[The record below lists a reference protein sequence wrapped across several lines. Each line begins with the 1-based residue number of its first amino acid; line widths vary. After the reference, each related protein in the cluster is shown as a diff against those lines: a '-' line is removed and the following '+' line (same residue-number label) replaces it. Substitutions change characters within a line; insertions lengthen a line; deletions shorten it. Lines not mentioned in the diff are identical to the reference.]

1 MSRRQ
6 LLFEDASP
14 NQRFYASEIRYNLLK
29 DIDNLQ
35 EEDLKSYQ
43 MNYKKFGKRAIQQY
57 IKDRDDVLFFLQFK
71 NVKFETV
78 LVNIIMVMNREH

>member
-1 MSRRQ
+1 MARK

-14 NQRFYASEIRYNLLK
+14 NQRFYATEIRENLLK
-29 DIDNLQ
+29 DINRLND
-35 EEDLKSYQ
+35 EDLKSIQ
-43 MNYKKFGKRAIQQY
+43 MNYKDFGKKAVQQF

-71 NVKFETV
+71 NVKLETA

>member
-1 MSRRQ
+1 MARK

-14 NQRFYASEIRYNLLK
+14 NQRFYATEIRENLLK
-29 DIDNLQ
+29 DIDRLN
-35 EEDLKSYQ
+35 EKDLKDFQ
-43 MNYKKFGKRAIQQY
+43 MNYKNLGRKAVQQF

-71 NVKFETV
+71 NVKLETA

>member
-1 MSRRQ
+1 MARK

-14 NQRFYASEIRYNLLK
+14 NQRFYATEIRENLLK
-29 DIDNLQ
+29 DIDRLNKK
-35 EEDLKSYQ
+35 DLKDFQ
-43 MNYKKFGKRAIQQY
+43 MNYKNLGKKAVQQF

-71 NVKFETV
+71 NVKLETA

>member
-1 MSRRQ
+1 MARK

-14 NQRFYASEIRYNLLK
+14 NQRFYATEIRENLLK
-29 DIDNLQ
+29 DIDRLND
-35 EEDLKSYQ
+35 EDLKSIQ
-43 MNYKKFGKRAIQQY
+43 MNYKDFGKKAIQQF

-71 NVKFETV
+71 NVKIETI

>member
-1 MSRRQ
+1 MARK

-14 NQRFYASEIRYNLLK
+14 NQRFYATEIRESLLK
-29 DIDNLQ
+29 DIDRLN
-35 EEDLKSYQ
+35 EEDIKGFQ
-43 MNYKKFGKRAIQQY
+43 MNYKNFGIKAVQQF

-71 NVKFETV
+71 NVKLETA

>member
-1 MSRRQ
+1 MSRK

-14 NQRFYASEIRYNLLK
+14 NQRFYATEIRENLLK
-29 DIDNLQ
+29 DIDRLN
-35 EEDLKSYQ
+35 EKDLKGFQ
-43 MNYKKFGKRAIQQY
+43 MNYKNLGRKAVQQF

-71 NVKFETV
+71 NVELETA

>member
-1 MSRRQ
+1 MARK

-14 NQRFYASEIRYNLLK
+14 NQRFYATEIRENLLK
-29 DIDNLQ
+29 DIDRLN
-35 EEDLKSYQ
+35 EKDLKGFQ
-43 MNYKKFGKRAIQQY
+43 MNYKNLGRKAVQQF

-71 NVKFETV
+71 NVKLETA

>member
-1 MSRRQ
+1 MSRK

-14 NQRFYASEIRYNLLK
+14 NQRFYATEIRENLLK
-29 DIDNLQ
+29 DIDRLN
-35 EEDLKSYQ
+35 EKDLKGFQ
-43 MNYKKFGKRAIQQY
+43 MNYKNLGRKAVQQF

-71 NVKFETV
+71 NVKLETA

>member
-1 MSRRQ
+1 MARK

-14 NQRFYASEIRYNLLK
+14 NQRFYATEIRENLLK
-29 DIDNLQ
+29 DIDRLND
-35 EEDLKSYQ
+35 EDLKSIQ
-43 MNYKKFGKRAIQQY
+43 MNYKDFGKKAVQQF

-71 NVKFETV
+71 NVKLETA

>member
-1 MSRRQ
+1 MARK

-14 NQRFYASEIRYNLLK
+14 NQRFYATEIRENLLK
-29 DIDNLQ
+29 DIDRLN
-35 EEDLKSYQ
+35 EKDLKDFQ
-43 MNYKKFGKRAIQQY
+43 MNYKNLGRKAVQQF

-71 NVKFETV
+71 NVKFETA

>member
-1 MSRRQ
+1 MSRK

-14 NQRFYASEIRYNLLK
+14 NQRFYATEIRENLLN
-29 DIDNLQ
+29 DIDRLDD
-35 EEDLKSYQ
+35 EDLKSIQ
-43 MNYKKFGKRAIQQY
+43 MNYKDFGKKAVQQF

-71 NVKFETV
+71 NVKLETA